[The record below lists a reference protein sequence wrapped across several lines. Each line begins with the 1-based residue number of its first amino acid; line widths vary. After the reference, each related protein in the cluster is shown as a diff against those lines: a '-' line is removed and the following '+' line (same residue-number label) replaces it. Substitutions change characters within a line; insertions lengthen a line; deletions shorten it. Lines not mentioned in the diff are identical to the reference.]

1 MPQGGNTILGRWY
14 EPSGSP
20 TDTLAVIRDKLIF
33 TKAAD
38 DARLLVITDI
48 QGLSDTT
55 RQAIAGSQDLAD
67 FDAGLEAE
75 EWEIRD
81 RLDYYSYP
89 TRTENLTV
97 ADGAWFSPD
106 SVDSFC
112 GEHATNVASNT
123 VDGNT
128 GTFWQHFNSH
138 THNITFKLRDWPKKV
153 TKIRFFYGSALPVR
167 ERLSNMTVKAS
178 RDISQI
184 DVAANTLET
193 GINITW
199 PGTGGVWVEHTL
211 ANFKSN
217 ARYIKLEFDTADA
230 SNNAQMRE
238 FEVWVETRQVGDL
251 FS

>member
-153 TKIRFFYGSALPVR
+153 TKIRFFYGVLQKEEPG
-167 ERLSNMTVKAS
+167 LSPRQLVSQSGAPRDPGKSPCGHTGYPAGS
-178 RDISQI
+178 RPYPNRYRS
-184 DVAANTLET
+184 LSRHGWRGPCET
-193 GINITW
+193 PW
-199 PGTGGVWVEHTL
+199 P
-211 ANFKSN
+211 
-217 ARYIKLEFDTADA
+217 
-230 SNNAQMRE
+230 
-238 FEVWVETRQVGDL
+238 
-251 FS
+251 